1 MAAAPF
7 IPSIEHK
14 WGLVKLATQQQWLG
28 LTEREIV
35 LVLTTINPAAYR
47 EWLIWQNPQ
56 KEWSILDDF
65 LKNGQHEF
73 QYKIPDSRE
82 KLPPVA
88 TGLMRSGNQN
98 SLAEHNPQEMENT
111 APAYNIGPPAPVQKI
126 SRAIPIK
133 SSSSASKKRED
144 PASIL
149 QDGIDEVTVAS
160 DDADG
165 GKRVSLEETGRL
177 KIIENVADLNS
188 ILRPADKSK
197 SLNKLKGKK

>member
-14 WGLVKLATQQQWLG
+14 WGLVRLSTQQQWLG

-35 LVLTTINPAAYR
+35 LVLSTINPAVYR

-65 LKNGQHEF
+65 LKNGQYEF

-88 TGLMRSGNQN
+88 AGLMGSGNQQL
-98 SLAEHNPQEMENT
+98 SAQHQSEDMDNT
-111 APAYNIGPPAPVQKI
+111 APAYNSGPPAPLQKV
-126 SRAIPIK
+126 SRAIQIK
-133 SSSSASKKRED
+133 SSSQPSKKKED

-149 QDGIDEVTVAS
+149 KDSTDEVTVAS
-160 DDADG
+160 DDAAG

-197 SLNKLKGKK
+197 FSRFKGKK

>member
-14 WGLVKLATQQQWLG
+14 WGLVRLSTQQQWLG

-65 LKNGQHEF
+65 LKSGQHEF
-73 QYKIPDSRE
+73 QYKIPDSKE

-88 TGLMRSGNQN
+88 TGLMKSGSRQ
-98 SLAEHNPQEMENT
+98 SSEEQSSQDMENT
-111 APAYNIGPPAPVQKI
+111 APAYNSGSPAPVQKI
-126 SRAIPIK
+126 SRAIPIR
-133 SSSSASKKRED
+133 SNAPFSKKMED

-149 QDGIDEVTVAS
+149 KDSSDEVTVAS
-160 DDADG
+160 DESAG
-165 GKRVSLEETGRL
+165 RKRVTLEETGRL

-188 ILRPADKSK
+188 ILRPADKNK
-197 SLNKLKGKK
+197 SFKIKGKK